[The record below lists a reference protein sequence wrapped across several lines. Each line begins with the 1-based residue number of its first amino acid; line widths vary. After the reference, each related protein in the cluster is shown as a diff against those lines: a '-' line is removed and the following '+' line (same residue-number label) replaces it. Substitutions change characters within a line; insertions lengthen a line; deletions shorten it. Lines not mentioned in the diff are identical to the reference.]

1 MIPEHAVI
9 LITGASSG
17 IGAAVARR
25 LAAPGRVLHLQGRD
39 EARLGAVAAD
49 VIAGGAV
56 VHRHMLDL
64 LDHEATDRGAAD
76 LAASV
81 PRLDV
86 LVHSAGLCV
95 MSEIES
101 IDIGDLDRQYSVNLR
116 APVVLTRALV
126 PSLVA
131 AEGQVI
137 FVNSGAGLRTFPAW
151 GAYAATKFGL
161 RAIADTFRSEIAP
174 RGVRVTSIHPG
185 RIATPM
191 QAEVHRMEG
200 RSYDPSAFPTADDV
214 AASIAHTLEMPRRA
228 VVTELSLRPPER

>member
-9 LITGASSG
+9 LVTGASSG

-25 LAAPGRVLHLQGRD
+25 LASPGRTLHLHGRD
-39 EARLGAVAAD
+39 EGRLAAVAAE
-49 VIAGGAV
+49 VEAAGGT
-56 VHRHMLDL
+56 VHRVTLDL
-64 LDHEATDRGAAD
+64 LDHKATDRGAAD
-76 LAASV
+76 LAAAMS
-81 PRLDV
+81 RLDV

-101 IDIGDLDRQYSVNLR
+101 IDIGDLDRQYAVNLR

-126 PSLVA
+126 PALVA

-137 FVNSGAGLRTFPAW
+137 FVNSGAGQRTFPAW

-161 RAIADTFRSEIAP
+161 RAIADTLRSEIAP

-185 RIATPM
+185 RTATPM

-200 RSYDPSAFPTADDV
+200 RDYDPSAFPTAEDV
-214 AASIAHTLEMPRRA
+214 AESIVHTLEMPRRA